1 MGRTVGARWH
11 SQYDGKNEK
20 CLKPPTRSG
29 DFWHFAMAKSPSSIF
44 YEPIDSTCQNHH
56 AKNQFTIGNSCNWI
70 FGIFHLLNY
79 RLNHGMILSTMFS
92 GRLGSKTVPAKCDFH
107 VANRKRTVSA
117 KHSCVFSQKVCG
129 FSPKKHWH
137 LQDLNTSVCGF
148 WSWGAPISAISDEP
162 LSWPVKAQAKSTC
175 RSFPFFMIK
184 GFASARHQCVCWT
197 DQWIRLENMIRIAG
211 KKPCL
216 PHVYSGWLPHG
227 YLMLC

>member
-129 FSPKKHWH
+129 FSQNKTLASP
-137 LQDLNTSVCGF
+137 
-148 WSWGAPISAISDEP
+148 
-162 LSWPVKAQAKSTC
+162 
-175 RSFPFFMIK
+175 RSQYK
-184 GFASARHQCVCWT
+184 CVWFLILGCPHFSHFRWT
-197 DQWIRLENMIRIAG
+197 PQLTR
-211 KKPCL
+211 
-216 PHVYSGWLPHG
+216 
-227 YLMLC
+227 